1 MATMKAVRIH
11 RYGGPEVL
19 TYEDAPRPE
28 PAAGEVLVRVRAAGV
43 NPVDW
48 RVRAGYAREYLK
60 HSLPLIPGWD
70 VAGVVEA
77 TGAGVSRW
85 TPGDEV
91 YGGLDL
97 ARDGSYAEFM
107 CVRETALAR
116 KPRSLEFSRAAGI
129 PMEAL
134 TAWQSLFDS
143 AGLTR
148 GQTVL
153 IHAAAGGVG
162 HFGVQLA
169 RWKGAHVIG
178 TASARNA
185 SLVRALGAD
194 HVIDYMARRFE
205 DAVCG
210 VDVVLDTVGGDVQRR
225 SWKVLKR
232 GGILVSVV
240 APPSAEEAAR
250 HQARAAFPVIQ
261 PDAAQLSE
269 IARLVD
275 EGKLR
280 PVVQIVLQL
289 DEARRA
295 HEMSQIGQARGKIV
309 LRVA

>member
-1 MATMKAVRIH
+1 MPADLPGDRDVDGRKAEMATMKAVRIH
-11 RYGGPEVL
+11 RYGGPQVL

-77 TGAGVSRW
+77 TGPGVSRW

-205 DAVCG
+205 DAVCSVDARG
-210 VDVVLDTVGGDVQRR
+210 VPGHSTRRCTAQRDCPAGGRGQAASGRPDRATARR
-225 SWKVLKR
+225 
-232 GGILVSVV
+232 G
-240 APPSAEEAAR
+240 AAR
-250 HQARAAFPVIQ
+250 TRDESDRSGPRKDCSASCLRRFRAADPV
-261 PDAAQLSE
+261 P
-269 IARLVD
+269 
-275 EGKLR
+275 
-280 PVVQIVLQL
+280 
-289 DEARRA
+289 
-295 HEMSQIGQARGKIV
+295 
-309 LRVA
+309 